1 VIGGMCLI
9 MAFFAMQTLQINYAG
24 LALMILAVILFILE
38 LKIVS
43 HGLLAIG
50 GTISLLLGSL
60 MLIDSDLPYMR
71 VSLSVIIPTVL
82 VTVGFFLFAIYFA
95 LKAQKRK
102 VVTGEAGIIG
112 EIGEIKEMK
121 DGKGIVFV
129 HGENWKAEAVED
141 LSPGTA
147 VRIVKVDS
155 MTLKV
160 EKV

>member
-1 VIGGMCLI
+1 
-9 MAFFAMQTLQINYAG
+9 MQTLPINYAG

-60 MLIDSDLPYMR
+60 MLIDSDVPYMR

-112 EIGEIKEMK
+112 EIGVVKEMK
-121 DGKGIVFV
+121 EGVGTVFV
-129 HGENWKAEAVED
+129 HGAYWKAEATED
-141 LSPGTA
+141 YPSGTP
-147 VRIVKVDS
+147 VRVVKVNG
-155 MTLKV
+155 MIIKV